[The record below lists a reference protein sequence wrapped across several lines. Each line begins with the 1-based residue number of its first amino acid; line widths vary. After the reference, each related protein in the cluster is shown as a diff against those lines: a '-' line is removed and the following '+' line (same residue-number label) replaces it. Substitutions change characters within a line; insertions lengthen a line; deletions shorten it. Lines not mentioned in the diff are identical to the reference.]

1 VFLARGLVSFWARE
15 SRIAAVGAL
24 RQARDSSEFE
34 ESAEK
39 CSRIKRPIFASKK
52 NGTFFY
58 FKT

>member
-24 RQARDSSEFE
+24 RQARDSSEFD

-39 CSRIKRPIFASKK
+39 CIRIK
-52 NGTFFY
+52 
-58 FKT
+58 KTYL